1 MKSVDFRFA
10 MLAAGI
16 SLAACQ
22 PPASENYSERAPDVP
37 HREAPSVPVASPDTT
52 GAIWSPAKS
61 GDRLLYG
68 SPGKAPLVALACT
81 SESGRSTI
89 TITRF
94 VEADPE
100 AGAIMA
106 LIGNGHRA
114 RLPIESVWNGHGW
127 LWEARYP
134 ADLPD
139 LDVFTGQRAI
149 EMTLP
154 GAGKVIFTA
163 SPLPGRLVERCRGA
177 RGGQANPV

>member
-1 MKSVDFRFA
+1 

-16 SLAACQ
+16 ALAACQ

-37 HREAPSVPVASPDTT
+37 HREAPSVPVDSPDATL
-52 GAIWSPAKS
+52 AIWSPAKS

-68 SPGKAPLVALACT
+68 SPGKPPLVALACS
-81 SESGRSTI
+81 SEGRSGYT

-94 VEADPE
+94 VEADPG
-100 AGAIMA
+100 ANAIMA

-114 RLPIESVWNGHGW
+114 RLPIAAEWNGRGW

-134 ADLPD
+134 AELPD

-154 GAGKVIFTA
+154 GAGKVVFNS
-163 SPLPGRLVERCRGA
+163 SPLPGQLIERCRGV
-177 RGGQANPV
+177 RGRRENPA

>member
-1 MKSVDFRFA
+1 MKSVDFRIA
-10 MLAAGI
+10 MLGAGL

-22 PPASENYSERAPDVP
+22 PPASENYSERAPDIP
-37 HREAPSVPVASPDTT
+37 HREAPSVPIDSPDTT
-52 GAIWSPAKS
+52 TAIWSPGKTAN
-61 GDRLLYG
+61 RLLYG
-68 SPGKAPLVALACT
+68 SPGRPPLLVLVCLG
-81 SESGRSTI
+81 ERGRSNV

-114 RLPIESVWNGHGW
+114 RLPIASVWNGRGW

-134 ADLPD
+134 AELPD

-149 EMTLP
+149 DLTLP
-154 GAGKVIFTA
+154 GAGKLVLNP
-163 SPLPGRLVERCRGA
+163 SPLPGRLVERCRGEPDRSGSPA
-177 RGGQANPV
+177 